1 MDNKNQIKWLLNAA
15 TSAFNTF
22 SDTAKLDAEILM
34 CQVLDCNQTY
44 LFTWPDKTLD
54 ETQITLFH
62 QLCDKRQAGHPIAH
76 IVGYREFWTLN
87 LKVTPT
93 TLIPRPDTETLV
105 EHALLLV
112 SDHEFEQ
119 KIKQHSKHQDEYL
132 TGLDLG
138 TGTGAIALSLASE
151 LKHWDWL
158 AADFLADAV
167 SLAQENAELNGVT
180 NCKVIQSDWFEQIPS
195 TKFNLIVS
203 NPPYI
208 DENDPHL
215 SQGDVRFEPL
225 SALTAPDNG
234 LADIKKIVSQA
245 REYLHDNGLLIIEHG
260 NKQGDVVKSIFSQ
273 YNYTHIRTIKDL
285 SENDRITVG
294 YFKLMG

>member
-15 TSAFNTF
+15 TSTFNQI

-34 CQVLDCNQTY
+34 CHVLDCNRTY
-44 LFTWPDKTLD
+44 LFTWPDKVLD
-54 ETQITLFH
+54 ETQIALFH
-62 QLCDKRQAGHPIAH
+62 QLCAKRQAGHPIAH
-76 IVGYREFWTLN
+76 IVGYRAFWTLN

-112 SDHEFEQ
+112 AEQ
-119 KIKQHSKHQDEYL
+119 KDNQQYEHL

-151 LKHWDWL
+151 LPHWDWL
-158 AADFLADAV
+158 AADFIADAV
-167 SLAQENAELNGVT
+167 TLAQENAELNGIT
-180 NCKVIQSDWFEQIPS
+180 NCKIIQSDWFEQIPN

-208 DENDPHL
+208 EENDPHL
-215 SQGDVRFEPL
+215 KQGDVRFEPL
-225 SALTAPDNG
+225 SALTAADNG
-234 LADIKKIVSQA
+234 LSDIKKIVSQA
-245 REYLHDNGLLIIEHG
+245 KDYLHDNGLLIIEHG
-260 NKQGDVVKSIFSQ
+260 NTQGEAIRDVFIQNGYRNTS
-273 YNYTHIRTIKDL
+273 TIKDL